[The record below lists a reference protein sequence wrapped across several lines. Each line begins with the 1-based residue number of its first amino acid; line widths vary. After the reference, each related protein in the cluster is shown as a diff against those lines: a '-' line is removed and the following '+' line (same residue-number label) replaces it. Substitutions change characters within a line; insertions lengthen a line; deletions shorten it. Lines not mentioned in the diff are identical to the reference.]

1 MGEAK
6 QRRLYFEALRKS
18 ISARFP
24 TLELVIDRGERAVR
38 GAFVI
43 EHEGRE
49 LDRFDIEID
58 LRQRG
63 PAELPRVKEMAG
75 RLPKE
80 VDRHVNLDGTLC
92 VCLPEQ
98 YFMDNPGP
106 FNVMTFLDGPVRD
119 FFLGQ
124 ALVERG
130 DPWPY
135 GTWDHQEAGQR
146 QWLYEFSRS
155 LTDTQRQAFL
165 TALIE
170 PSPGGATPCPCGRG
184 RQMSQCHE
192 SLLLRLRRLLTQVQ
206 AEELLSQESEET
218 GKVRRPVS
226 TYQS

>member
-24 TLELVIDRGERAVR
+24 RLELVIDKGERAVR

-58 LRQRG
+58 LRHRG
-63 PAELPRVKEMAG
+63 PAELPRVKETAG

-80 VDRHVNLDGTLC
+80 EDRHVNFDGTLC

-106 FNVMTFLDGPVRD
+106 FNVMTYLEGPVRD
-119 FFLGQ
+119 FLLGQ

-135 GTWDHQEAGQR
+135 GAWDHQDAGQK
-146 QWLYEFSRS
+146 QWLQDFSRS
-155 LTDTQRQAFL
+155 LTEKQRQTFL
-165 TALIE
+165 EALIA

-184 RQMSQCHE
+184 RQVGECHE
-192 SLLLRLRRLLTQVQ
+192 SLLLRLRKLLTPAQ
-206 AEELLSQESEET
+206 AEELLSQESERNR
-218 GKVRRPVS
+218 KS
-226 TYQS
+226 